1 MPPSL
6 PAADRRRI
14 VLMALGGA
22 SPTEIARRTGTS
34 RQNVYKLVDE
44 EKREAAEELA
54 YWTRVAEL
62 LKKRDAS

>member
-1 MPPSL
+1 MT
-6 PAADRRRI
+6 R
-14 VLMALGGA
+14 
-22 SPTEIARRTGTS
+22 IARRTGTS

-44 EKREAAEELA
+44 AKRDAAEELA